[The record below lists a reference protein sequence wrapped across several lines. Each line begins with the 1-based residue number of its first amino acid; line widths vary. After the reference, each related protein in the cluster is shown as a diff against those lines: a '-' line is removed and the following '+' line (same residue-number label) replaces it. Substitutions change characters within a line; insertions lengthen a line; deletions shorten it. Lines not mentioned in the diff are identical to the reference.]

1 MRSFMRL
8 AVSGSILVAAL
19 LCQVAASAQGSF
31 DGTWRIMLDQSRF
44 SPKPIVAFLSQG
56 WYHCTSCNPQ
66 LDVKADGTDQP
77 VLGQVY
83 DTISVRE
90 IDTRTIQLIMKK
102 GGTVIREQIRTASA
116 DGRQLTVK
124 LIEHPTS
131 GGQPITYQLSGRRV
145 GTPPAAINSTSG
157 QWRLV
162 RVTQSENRWMITY
175 RTKGDELTM
184 TRPTGESYIARFDGK
199 DYTAKGANGYN
210 AVSLKRIGK
219 NTIQEIDKR
228 DGVVVETLTMTVSGD
243 GKKMTIV
250 DTNALTDRTTT
261 YIAQKQ

>member
-1 MRSFMRL
+1 
-8 AVSGSILVAAL
+8 VAAL
-19 LCQVAASAQGSF
+19 LSQAPASAQSPF

-44 SPKPIVAFLSQG
+44 SPKPIVAFLSEG

-90 IDTRTIQLIMKK
+90 IDAKSIQLIMKK
-102 GGTVIREQIRTASA
+102 GSAVIREQIRTASA
-116 DGRQLTVK
+116 DGNLLTVK
-124 LIEHPTS
+124 LIEHPAS
-131 GGQPITYQLSGRRV
+131 GGRPVTYQLSGRRI
-145 GTPPAAINSTSG
+145 GMPPAAINSASG

-162 RVTQSENRWMITY
+162 RVTQSENQWMITY
-175 RTKGDELTM
+175 RTRGDELTM
-184 TRPTGESYIARFDGK
+184 TQPTGESYIARFDGK
-199 DYTAKGANGYN
+199 DYTAKGANHYN

-219 NTIQEIDKR
+219 NTIQEIEKR

-261 YIAQKQ
+261 YTAVKQ